1 MENSALV
8 ELTDSELNN
17 HVDKTVSKE
26 RITAM
31 VKKMNSVEEKIWH
44 LQKVADRRSS
54 ATHVIKGIGVG
65 MTFLLTLVMS
75 VLNALPS
82 GRIDEITLKILTVIM
97 SSLVTLTAVTSE
109 GSVLGYTNRNHQK
122 FQKQVTVLEKKYNR
136 CYLYYEAARADK
148 IITNEELNVFYRT
161 FENDEEMTRG
171 EV

>member
-44 LQKVADRRSS
+44 LQKVTDRWGS
-54 ATHVIKGIGVG
+54 ATAVIKGIGVG
-65 MTFLLTLVMS
+65 LTFLLTLIMS

-82 GRIDEITLKILTVIM
+82 GESMKSHL
-97 SSLVTLTAVTSE
+97 
-109 GSVLGYTNRNHQK
+109 
-122 FQKQVTVLEKKYNR
+122 R
-136 CYLYYEAARADK
+136 C
-148 IITNEELNVFYRT
+148 
-161 FENDEEMTRG
+161 
-171 EV
+171 